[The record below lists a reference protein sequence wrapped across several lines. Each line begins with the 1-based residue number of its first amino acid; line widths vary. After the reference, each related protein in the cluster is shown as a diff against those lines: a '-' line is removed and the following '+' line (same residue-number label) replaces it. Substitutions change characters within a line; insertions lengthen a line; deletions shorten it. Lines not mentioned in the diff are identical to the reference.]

1 MGISPFE
8 VAEKAQRTYESSFD
22 RRADSP
28 VAVAQATVARSP
40 YADIDMDHAAE
51 YKAAVKEALMRT
63 RGGRVVYRL
72 FHPIKSLRELTRD
85 SGGEGYAW

>member
-40 YADIDMDHAAE
+40 YADIDIIE
-51 YKAAVKEALMRT
+51 
-63 RGGRVVYRL
+63 
-72 FHPIKSLRELTRD
+72 ILTVL
-85 SGGEGYAW
+85 SILLEIL